1 MLGLPGVGT
10 LSITAHDR
18 NAPVLLKIAVA
29 GLVASTAVG
38 VLGVPPVGLHLPTHE
53 LGIMTPTCGA
63 TRSVAR
69 AAVGD
74 LAGSWRFNP
83 LGAVLVVGAW
93 VCVAREVV
101 GRTTGHWLDVRLSV
115 TTGGRFL
122 AAALVVALA
131 VNQQL
136 HADLLM

>member
-1 MLGLPGVGT
+1 MLVLPGVGSV
-10 LSITAHDR
+10 SIAARDR
-18 NAPVLLKIAVA
+18 NAPVVLQIAVV
-29 GLVASTAVG
+29 GIVLSTAVG
-38 VLGVPPVGLHLPTHE
+38 VLGVPTAGIHLPTHD
-53 LGIMTPTCGA
+53 LGIMMPTCGA

-74 LAGSWRFNP
+74 LTGSWRFNP

-93 VCVAREVV
+93 ACVAREVI
-101 GRTTGHWLDVRLSV
+101 GRRTGRWLDVRLSV
-115 TTGGRFL
+115 STGGRVL

-136 HADLLM
+136 HADLLQ